1 VSKRTITQRAT
12 AIVNE
17 HGPGWWNDYARRHPH
32 SKATTAE
39 LRKDMAIYCVEAAL
53 QEAGVT
59 SAEHNTLTGL
69 RGGSLVAVP
78 REMTMAMR
86 RAVWLAQFRHANARA
101 QHPRPDE
108 DCALLA
114 EQRVQSAT
122 QREQDE
128 AAYAAILAAAKEDK
142 R

>member
-32 SKATTAE
+32 SKATTAK

-59 SAEHNTLTGL
+59 SAEHNTLAGL
-69 RGGSLVAVP
+69 RDGSLVAVP
-78 REMTMAMR
+78 REMTD
-86 RAVWLAQFRHANARA
+86 AQADAFFTARDA
-101 QHPRPDE
+101 TFPR
-108 DCALLA
+108 
-114 EQRVQSAT
+114 QMH
-122 QREQDE
+122 E
-128 AAYAAILAAAKEDK
+128 AKAAGRGWSDLPSVVYAAILAAAKEPAQ
-142 R
+142 